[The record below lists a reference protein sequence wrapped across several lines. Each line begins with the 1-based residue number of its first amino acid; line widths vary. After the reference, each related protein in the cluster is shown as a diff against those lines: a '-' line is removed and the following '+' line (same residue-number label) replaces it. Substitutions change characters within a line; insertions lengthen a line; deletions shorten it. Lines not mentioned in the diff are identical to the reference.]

1 MPFNRC
7 SPCLARIGWRR
18 HVPRSTGTLLLRGD
32 SVTFR
37 ALDNMNA
44 RLAPLIQSGALAVA
58 FCGVILLYGGEGG
71 TPPTA
76 SARQTEAE
84 NPCEASRPAPAARV
98 DATARNRSKLRD
110 GLRDVH
116 PQSTLLDALWR
127 HRAAQRR
134 LTTLGVSSRAT
145 EDVGDVAVIQD
156 EGDLIA
162 PANMF
167 DLQETGLR
175 YLPKVGGGYDIVR
188 ADSSFRTPLGD
199 GVRLDDDDTV
209 ARNLAFDFSF
219 FDTTHS
225 VAFVNSDGN
234 ITFGEGDDA
243 SSPRDIARLLAGAPR
258 VAPFLADLDP
268 SVGGTVFVRSGTDVF
283 TTTWCAVP
291 VFGSSRR
298 ATLQVSL
305 FVDGTIEMRYADASS
320 WTAADGVVGIT
331 PGHTENFL
339 PVDLITTGTATIA
352 GNTGAIGE
360 QFSERPSLDH
370 VELARKFYRTHADT
384 YDQLI
389 VWTDTVLTRGEAFSF
404 EFSVANDISGIGLG
418 QFDFSSDFG
427 STGRRLRSVVHMDAV
442 SKFPDDP
449 MTTFLGENNTL
460 SILGHEVGHRW
471 LAFLQFTDHNHQR
484 SDALLGRQQAHWS
497 FFLNSD
503 GSVMEGNGIRDLG
516 GGAFRTVAAVERYS
530 LLDQYVMGLVRDTD
544 VPPFFYVENPTNVE
558 PEAEAGAAPRV
569 GATFT
574 GTRRDVLIGDVIE
587 AMGPRLPSADDSPK
601 VHRQAF
607 IFLATKGRPTDR
619 PAVAKIDRI
628 RRAWERFFTQ
638 ATEGRSRVET
648 RLRPSS

>member
-1 MPFNRC
+1 M
-7 SPCLARIGWRR
+7 
-18 HVPRSTGTLLLRGD
+18 
-32 SVTFR
+32 
-37 ALDNMNA
+37 
-44 RLAPLIQSGALAVA
+44 
-58 FCGVILLYGGEGG
+58 
-71 TPPTA
+71 
-76 SARQTEAE
+76 
-84 NPCEASRPAPAARV
+84 
-98 DATARNRSKLRD
+98 
-110 GLRDVH
+110 
-116 PQSTLLDALWR
+116 
-127 HRAAQRR
+127 
-134 LTTLGVSSRAT
+134 
-145 EDVGDVAVIQD
+145 AVIQD

-162 PANMF
+162 PANTF

-188 ADSSFRTPLGD
+188 TDSSFRTPLGD

-243 SSPRDIARLLAGAPR
+243 SSPRDIGRLLSGAPR

-268 SVGGTVFVRSGTDVF
+268 SVGGTVFVRPGLDVF

-291 VFGSSRR
+291 VWGSSRR

-320 WTAADGVVGIT
+320 WTATDGVVGIT

-339 PVDLITTGTATIA
+339 PVDLITTAAATIA

-360 QFSERPSLDH
+360 QFSERPDLDH

-389 VWTDTVLTRGEAFSF
+389 VWTDTVLTRGETFSF

-427 STGRRLRSVVHMDAV
+427 STGRRLRSVVHMDAL

-449 MTTFLGENNTL
+449 MMKFLGENNTL

-516 GGAFRTVAAVERYS
+516 GGAFKTVAAVEKYS

-544 VPPFFYVENPTNVE
+544 VPPFFYVENPTNMSVDRT
-558 PEAEAGAAPRV
+558 AGSSPQV
-569 GATFT
+569 GVTFN
-574 GTRRDVLIGDVIE
+574 GTRREVLIQDILAVHG
-587 AMGPRLPSADDSPK
+587 ARSPSAADSAR

-607 IFLATKGRPTDR
+607 IFMVSAGRSQDGE
-619 PAVAKIDRI
+619 AIAKIDGF
-628 RRAWERFFTQ
+628 RRAWEAFFLQ
-638 ATEGRSRVET
+638 ATDGRMRAITE
-648 RLRPSS
+648 LR